1 MFEPRRNRQGQRPH
15 PENLRPRER
24 SKTMKASNFK
34 PQASGKF
41 QMTNSTRQTTPTP
54 HRFWS
59 LELGASLVLGA
70 RCLEFRRLGLLCAI
84 FALAIPAAHAQQPK
98 KLAASAWEHSIV
110 TIEVAR
116 KQYDY
121 YQPWSKQ
128 MRKLQKVGTVVN
140 DHQILTTADH
150 MSDRTLVRLQKGGR
164 GKWTI
169 GEVTW
174 LDYHANLAPPT
185 TSA

>member
-1 MFEPRRNRQGQRPH
+1 
-15 PENLRPRER
+15 
-24 SKTMKASNFK
+24 MKASNFK
-34 PQASGKF
+34 PQASGKI
-41 QMTNSTRQTTPTP
+41 QTTNSKRRTTS

-59 LELGASLVLGA
+59 LELDASVVLGCW
-70 RCLEFRRLGLLCAI
+70 CLEFRRLLFLLSAI
-84 FALAIPAAHAQQPK
+84 LLVTPSAPAAPSK
-98 KLAASAWEHSIV
+98 KSAESSWEHSIV

-150 MSDRTLVRLQKGGR
+150 MSDRTLVRLQKGG
-164 GKWTI
+164 
-169 GEVTW
+169 
-174 LDYHANLAPPT
+174 
-185 TSA
+185 